1 MKKKAILI
9 LQRVNFCFQN
19 TRQIKGLHILND
31 VCWVFDQKAWFS
43 KDLFQNWYLSYFIS
57 TIRLE

>member
-1 MKKKAILI
+1 MSPHHRPSKSPKLEFKMDTKNHEKKDILI

-31 VCWVFDQKAWFS
+31 ACWLFDQKA
-43 KDLFQNWYLSYFIS
+43 
-57 TIRLE
+57 